1 MESTE
6 CRCLVASSNAWKG
19 PRVERGFLFYGC
31 NRTLKMTES
40 GRRSDRRKTS
50 NAVDLRQLR
59 LAVIACDY
67 GSFRRAAEAL
77 SIQHT
82 AFSRAIGQLEYLV
95 GTSLF
100 ERSSGGVKPTL
111 AGRAVLR
118 IARSILEQV
127 DMLVDTGRSGDC
139 GDTGHLVIGF
149 FTSMSTGN
157 LRATIGDFKKLLPRI
172 ELATMERSR
181 FRLMTALRN
190 GKIDVVVG
198 PGRLPSKDTKSLLLW
213 SERILVSLPQ
223 DHCLAARE
231 IVYWTDLRNE
241 KILLSEYDPGRE
253 LEDLLNSKLVLTDD
267 RPRVERHDVSRGIIK
282 SLTSMGMG
290 LSLVMES
297 DIGASFAG
305 LVYRE
310 LQDGAGPSR
319 VDFYAHW
326 RDDNENPA
334 LKRFLNLLA
343 ERYPSPP
350 PAPGE

>member
-1 MESTE
+1 
-6 CRCLVASSNAWKG
+6 
-19 PRVERGFLFYGC
+19 
-31 NRTLKMTES
+31 MTEI
-40 GRRSDRRKTS
+40 GRTNDRRAARK
-50 NAVDLRQLR
+50 AIDLQQLR
-59 LAVIACDY
+59 LAVAACEY

-77 SIQHT
+77 SVKHNVL
-82 AFSRAIGQLEYLV
+82 SRSIAQLEYLV
-95 GTSLF
+95 GASLF
-100 ERSSGGVKPTL
+100 DRSSGGIKPTL

-118 IARSILEQV
+118 IARLILEQV
-127 DMLVDTGRSGDC
+127 DMLVDTGRSSGR

-149 FTSMSTGN
+149 FTSMSAGN
-157 LRATIGDFKKLLPRI
+157 LRATIGEFKKLLPRL

-190 GKIDVVVG
+190 GTVDVVVS
-198 PGRLPSKDTKSLLLW
+198 PRRLHSKDTRSLLLW
-213 SERILVSLPQ
+213 SERILISLPR

-231 IVYWTDLRNE
+231 IIYWTDLRNE
-241 KILLSEYDPGRE
+241 KILLSQYDPGRE
-253 LEDLLNSKLVLTDD
+253 FEDLLISKLVLPDD
-267 RPRVERHDVSRGIIK
+267 RPKVERHDVSRGIIK

-310 LQDGAGPSR
+310 LQDGTGPSR

-334 LKRFLNLLA
+334 LERFLNLLA

-350 PAPGE
+350 PALGE

>member
-1 MESTE
+1 
-6 CRCLVASSNAWKG
+6 
-19 PRVERGFLFYGC
+19 
-31 NRTLKMTES
+31 MTEIETRN
-40 GRRSDRRKTS
+40 GQRNAAR
-50 NAVDLRQLR
+50 AVDLQQLR
-59 LAVIACDY
+59 LAVAASDH

-77 SIQHT
+77 SIKHT
-82 AFSRAIGQLEYLV
+82 AFSRAIVQLEHLV

-100 ERSSGGVKPTL
+100 ERSSGGIKPTL
-111 AGRAVLR
+111 TGRVVLR
-118 IARSILEQV
+118 IARLILEQV
-127 DMLVDTGRSGDC
+127 DMLVDTGRSGGR
-139 GDTGHLVIGF
+139 GDTGHLVVGF

-157 LRATIGDFKKLLPRI
+157 LRATIGEFKKLLPGL

-181 FRLMTALRN
+181 FRLMTALRS
-190 GKIDVVVG
+190 GTVDVVVS
-198 PGRLPSKDTKSLLLW
+198 PGRLPSKDTRSLLLW
-213 SERILVSLPQ
+213 SERILISLPQ

-231 IVYWTDLRNE
+231 IIYWTDLRNE

-253 LEDLLNSKLVLTDD
+253 LEDLLISKLVLPDD
-267 RPRVERHDVSRGIIK
+267 RPKVERHDVSRGIIK

-290 LSLVMES
+290 LSLAMES

-343 ERYPSPP
+343 ERYPSPS
-350 PAPGE
+350 PALGE

>member
-1 MESTE
+1 
-6 CRCLVASSNAWKG
+6 
-19 PRVERGFLFYGC
+19 
-31 NRTLKMTES
+31 MTEIEA
-40 GRRSDRRKTS
+40 RNNHR
-50 NAVDLRQLR
+50 NAARAIDLQQLR
-59 LAVIACDY
+59 LAVAACDY

-77 SIQHT
+77 SIKHT

-100 ERSSGGVKPTL
+100 ERSSGGIKPTL
-111 AGRAVLR
+111 AGQAVLR
-118 IARSILEQV
+118 IARLILEQV
-127 DMLVDTGRSGDC
+127 DMLVDTGRSGGR

-157 LRATIGDFKKLLPRI
+157 LRATIGDFKKMLPRLG
-172 ELATMERSR
+172 LATMERSR

-190 GKIDVVVG
+190 GTVDVVVS
-198 PGRLPSKDTKSLLLW
+198 PGRLPSKDTRSLRLW
-213 SERILVSLPQ
+213 SERILISLPQ

-231 IVYWTDLRNE
+231 IIYWTDLRNE

-253 LEDLLNSKLVLTDD
+253 LEDLLISKLVLPDD
-267 RPRVERHDVSRGIIK
+267 RPKIERHDVSRGIIK

-290 LSLVMES
+290 LGLVMES

-310 LQDGAGPSR
+310 LQDGTGPSR
-319 VDFYAHW
+319 LDFYAHW
-326 RDDNENPA
+326 RDDNDNPA

-350 PAPGE
+350 PALGV

>member
-1 MESTE
+1 
-6 CRCLVASSNAWKG
+6 
-19 PRVERGFLFYGC
+19 
-31 NRTLKMTES
+31 MTET
-40 GRRSDRRKTS
+40 GMRSDRRS
-50 NAVDLRQLR
+50 AARAIDLQQLR
-59 LAVIACDY
+59 LAVVACDY

-77 SIQHT
+77 SMKHNVL
-82 AFSRAIGQLEYLV
+82 SRSIGQLEYLI
-95 GTSLF
+95 GASLF
-100 ERSSGGVKPTL
+100 ERSSGGIKPTL
-111 AGRAVLR
+111 TGRAVLR
-118 IARSILEQV
+118 IARLILEQV
-127 DMLVDTGRSGDC
+127 DMLVETGRSGGR

-149 FTSMSTGN
+149 YTSMSTGN
-157 LRATIGDFKKLLPRI
+157 LRATIGELKKLLPQL

-181 FRLMTALRN
+181 SRLMTALRN
-190 GKIDVVVG
+190 GTVDVVVS
-198 PGRLPSKDTKSLLLW
+198 PGRLPSKDTRSLLLW
-213 SERILVSLPQ
+213 SERILISLPQ

-231 IVYWTDLRNE
+231 IIYWTDLRNE

-253 LEDLLNSKLVLTDD
+253 LEDLLISKLVRSDD

-310 LQDGAGPSR
+310 LQDGSGPSR
-319 VDFYAHW
+319 VDFHAHW
-326 RDDNENPA
+326 RDENENPA

-350 PAPGE
+350 PALGE

>member
-1 MESTE
+1 M
-6 CRCLVASSNAWKG
+6 N
-19 PRVERGFLFYGC
+19 
-31 NRTLKMTES
+31 MTEIET
-40 GRRSDRRKTS
+40 RNDQR
-50 NAVDLRQLR
+50 NAARAIDLQQLR
-59 LAVIACDY
+59 LAVAACDY

-77 SIQHT
+77 SIKHT
-82 AFSRAIGQLEYLV
+82 AFSRAIGQLEHLV

-100 ERSSGGVKPTL
+100 ERSSGGIKPTL
-111 AGRAVLR
+111 TGCAILR
-118 IARSILEQV
+118 IARLILEQV
-127 DMLVDTGRSGDC
+127 DMLVDAGRSGGR
-139 GDTGHLVIGF
+139 GDTGHLSVGF

-157 LRATIGDFKKLLPRI
+157 LRATIGELKKLLPGL

-181 FRLMTALRN
+181 FRLMTALGN
-190 GKIDVVVG
+190 GTVDVVVS
-198 PGRLPSKDTKSLLLW
+198 PGRPASMDTRSLLLW
-213 SERILVSLPQ
+213 SERILILLPQ
-223 DHCLAARE
+223 DHALAARE

-253 LEDLLNSKLVLTDD
+253 LEDLLISKLVLPDD
-267 RPRVERHDVSRGIIK
+267 RPKVERHDVSRGIIK

-334 LKRFLNLLA
+334 LKRFLDLLA

-350 PAPGE
+350 PTAWA

>member
-1 MESTE
+1 
-6 CRCLVASSNAWKG
+6 
-19 PRVERGFLFYGC
+19 
-31 NRTLKMTES
+31 MTEIET
-40 GRRSDRRKTS
+40 RHDQRSAAR
-50 NAVDLRQLR
+50 AIDLQQLR
-59 LAVIACDY
+59 LAVAACDY

-77 SIQHT
+77 SIKHT

-100 ERSSGGVKPTL
+100 KRSSGGIKPTL
-111 AGRAVLR
+111 PGRAVLR
-118 IARSILEQV
+118 IARLILEQV
-127 DMLVDTGRSGDC
+127 DMLVDTGRSGGR
-139 GDTGHLVIGF
+139 GDTGHLTIGL
-149 FTSMSTGN
+149 FTSMSAGN
-157 LRATIGDFKKLLPRI
+157 LRATIGELKKLLPQL

-181 FRLMTALRN
+181 LRLMTALRI
-190 GKIDVVVG
+190 GTVDVVIS
-198 PGRLPSKDTKSLLLW
+198 PGRLPSKDAKSLPLW
-213 SERILVSLPQ
+213 SERILVSLPE
-223 DHCLAARE
+223 DHGLAARE
-231 IVYWTDLRNE
+231 IIYWTDLRNE
-241 KILLSEYDPGRE
+241 TILLSEYDPGRE
-253 LEDLLNSKLVLTDD
+253 LEDLLISKLVLPDD
-267 RPRVERHDVSRGIIK
+267 RPKVERHDVSRGIIK

-326 RDDNENPA
+326 REDNDNPA

-350 PAPGE
+350 PALGV

>member
-1 MESTE
+1 
-6 CRCLVASSNAWKG
+6 
-19 PRVERGFLFYGC
+19 
-31 NRTLKMTES
+31 MTEIETRN
-40 GRRSDRRKTS
+40 GQRNAAR
-50 NAVDLRQLR
+50 AVDLQQLR
-59 LAVIACDY
+59 LAVAASDH

-77 SIQHT
+77 SIKHT
-82 AFSRAIGQLEYLV
+82 AFSRAIVQLEHLV

-100 ERSSGGVKPTL
+100 ERSSGGIKPTL
-111 AGRAVLR
+111 TGRVVLR
-118 IARSILEQV
+118 IARLILEQV
-127 DMLVDTGRSGDC
+127 DMLVDTGRSGGR
-139 GDTGHLVIGF
+139 GDTGHLVVGF

-157 LRATIGDFKKLLPRI
+157 LRATIGEFKKLLPGL

-181 FRLMTALRN
+181 FRLMTALRS
-190 GKIDVVVG
+190 GTVDVVVS
-198 PGRLPSKDTKSLLLW
+198 PGRSLSKDTRSLLLW
-213 SERILVSLPQ
+213 SERILISLPQ

-231 IVYWTDLRNE
+231 IIYWTDLRNE

-253 LEDLLNSKLVLTDD
+253 LEDLLISKLVLPDD
-267 RPRVERHDVSRGIIK
+267 RPKVERHDVSRGIIR

-290 LSLVMES
+290 LSLAMES

-326 RDDNENPA
+326 RDGNENPA

-343 ERYPSPP
+343 ERYPSPS
-350 PAPGE
+350 PALGE

>member
-1 MESTE
+1 MRPRTE
-6 CRCLVASSNAWKG
+6 LTSPQVSRQAIN
-19 PRVERGFLFYGC
+19 
-31 NRTLKMTES
+31 MTEIET
-40 GRRSDRRKTS
+40 RTDQR
-50 NAVDLRQLR
+50 NAARAIDLQQLR
-59 LAVIACDY
+59 LAVAASDY

-77 SIQHT
+77 SIKHT

-100 ERSSGGVKPTL
+100 ERSSAGIKPTL
-111 AGRAVLR
+111 AGRSVLR
-118 IARSILEQV
+118 IARLILEQV
-127 DMLVDTGRSGDC
+127 DMLVDTGRSSGR

-149 FTSMSTGN
+149 FTSMSKGN
-157 LRATIGDFKKLLPRI
+157 LRATIGEFKKLLPRL
-172 ELATMERSR
+172 ELATIERSR

-190 GKIDVVVG
+190 GTVDVVVS

-213 SERILVSLPQ
+213 SERILISLPR
-223 DHCLAARE
+223 DHRLAARE
-231 IVYWTDLRNE
+231 IIYWTDLRNE
-241 KILLSEYDPGRE
+241 KILLSAYDPGRE
-253 LEDLLNSKLVLTDD
+253 FEDLLISKLVLPED
-267 RPRVERHDVSRGIIK
+267 RPELERHDVSRGIIK

-305 LVYRE
+305 LTYRE

-326 RDDNENPA
+326 REDNENPA

-350 PAPGE
+350 PAVGD

>member
-1 MESTE
+1 
-6 CRCLVASSNAWKG
+6 
-19 PRVERGFLFYGC
+19 
-31 NRTLKMTES
+31 MTETS
-40 GRRSDRRKTS
+40 IRSDRRS
-50 NAVDLRQLR
+50 AARAIDLQQLR
-59 LAVIACDY
+59 LAVVACDF

-77 SIQHT
+77 SIKHNVL
-82 AFSRAIGQLEYLV
+82 SRSISQLEYLV
-95 GTSLF
+95 GASLF
-100 ERSSGGVKPTL
+100 ERSSGGIKPTL

-118 IARSILEQV
+118 IARLILEQV
-127 DMLVDTGRSGDC
+127 DMLVDTGRSRGR

-149 FTSMSTGN
+149 NTSMSTGN
-157 LRATIGDFKKLLPRI
+157 LRATIAELKKLLPQL

-181 FRLMTALRN
+181 SRLMTALRS
-190 GKIDVVVG
+190 GAVDVVVS
-198 PGRLPSKDTKSLLLW
+198 PGRLPSNDIGSQLLW
-213 SERILVSLPQ
+213 SERILISLPQ
-223 DHCLAARE
+223 DHPLAARE
-231 IVYWTDLRNE
+231 TVFWTDLRNE

-253 LEDLLNSKLVLTDD
+253 LQDLLISKLVLPDD
-267 RPRVERHDVSRGIIK
+267 RPTVERHEVSRGIIK

-290 LSLVMES
+290 LSLAMES

-343 ERYPSPP
+343 KRYPSA
-350 PAPGE
+350 PAAVGE